1 MLVKHVDVDWF
12 MSRNIWFLLKI
23 VMSAISLYAG
33 RHVVKFASIIKY
45 ILPENID
52 QNRQLKFDLP
62 FVCILNYMSPC
73 WCGESEYNKQNCSS
87 KGILC

>member
-1 MLVKHVDVDWF
+1 MLLKHVDVDWF

-33 RHVVKFASIIKY
+33 RHVVNFTLIIKY

-52 QNRQLKFDLP
+52 QNRHLKFDLS
-62 FVCILNYMSPC
+62 FVSI
-73 WCGESEYNKQNCSS
+73 
-87 KGILC
+87 